1 MNKDDPRTEK
11 RRLRFSQE
19 ARDAILRD
27 PLRDGSLLSRS
38 STSSA
43 RELQTSQQA
52 REQLLLLLQSQK
64 DRVLLEHGLRK
75 LREIIVS
82 VFQECK
88 DDTNFLKLVHKTY
101 NMSYDFFLEDRQFHK
116 LGAVVLNFM
125 ATNFPCSPYRELYAL
140 HCSHVGSNLNEC
152 IKVLMGDPPSY
163 KLDELHR
170 QLILLSSIYVANMD
184 SPSRWF
190 QILMT
195 LPTHLRKYLI
205 AIPAYSH
212 MRTRCLQHVRKCYNQ
227 ISIDF
232 LLKYWFHGMAIKS
245 DIQHEWQAEVNCTSQ
260 MIVFRRRRGH

>member
-1 MNKDDPRTEK
+1 MNKEDSRAEK
-11 RRLRFSQE
+11 RRLKFSQE

-38 STSSA
+38 STSSV

-52 REQLLLLLQSQK
+52 REQLLLQLQSQK

-82 VFQECK
+82 VFQGCK
-88 DDTNFLKLVHKTY
+88 DDISFLELVHKTY
-101 NMSYDFFLEDRQFHK
+101 NMSYDFFLEERQFNK
-116 LGAVVLNFM
+116 LGAVVLSFM

-140 HCSHVGSNLNEC
+140 HSSHVGNNLNEC
-152 IKVLMGDPPSY
+152 IKVLAGDPPLY
-163 KLDELHR
+163 KLDKLHR

-195 LPTHLRKYLI
+195 LPTHLHKYLV

-212 MRTRCLQHVRKCYNQ
+212 MRTRCLQHVRRCYNQ
-227 ISIDF
+227 ISLDF
-232 LLKYWFHGMAIKS
+232 LLNYWFHGMATKS
-245 DIQHEWQAEVNCTSQ
+245 DIQREWHAEVNHTSQ